1 MVFKKKNQLA
11 NILRTPINKIHLLI
25 TNSIKLIN

>member
-11 NILRTPINKIHLLI
+11 NILRTSINKIHLLI